1 MLTVLY
7 IDYEINLWPY
17 KISDSHVLENSLFG
31 AIKLTDADIDKYKYS
46 GYRFDARGFFT
57 FSDGSE
63 IGKNL
68 IILAVDMNSSVHNE
82 NKKKIFYLLVKVPHK
97 CHMIL
102 HWMQRKNIL

>member
-1 MLTVLY
+1 M
-7 IDYEINLWPY
+7 
-17 KISDSHVLENSLFG
+17 LENSLFG
-31 AIKLTDADIDKYKYS
+31 AIKLTKDADIDKYKYS

-82 NKKKIFYLLVKVPHK
+82 KDILLLGKGSIECREKIFYKFYIEQQINSV
-97 CHMIL
+97 
-102 HWMQRKNIL
+102 